1 MGVRDIAIINEQQV
15 ELMEQMLRKKKAD
28 GKLPI
33 RYGNV
38 NFVIHEGQVKRI
50 EIQENEN
57 I

>member
-1 MGVRDIAIINEQQV
+1 MGVRNIEIINEQQV
-15 ELMEQMLRKKKAD
+15 ELMEKMLRKKKAD

-33 RYGNV
+33 RFGNV